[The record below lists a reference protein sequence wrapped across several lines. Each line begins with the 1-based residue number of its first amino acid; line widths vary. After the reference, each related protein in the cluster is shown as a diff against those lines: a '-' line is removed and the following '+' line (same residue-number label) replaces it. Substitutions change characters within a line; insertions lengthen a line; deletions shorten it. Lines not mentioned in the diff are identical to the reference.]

1 MWRQRFQW
9 ERARFLEV
17 GDAEWTGPEA
27 LLFMLRVQEIQ
38 AGELQKLARRALQLV
53 KQTPEEP

>member
-1 MWRQRFQW
+1 
-9 ERARFLEV
+9 
-17 GDAEWTGPEA
+17 
-27 LLFMLRVQEIQ
+27 MLRVQEIQ